1 MLKNKKKKKWFI
13 GIGSVLVIGT
23 IIGISVG
30 VSQNSSSDKNKDTE
44 TKQPKQEQEQPKQ
57 EQPKQQPP
65 KQEQPK
71 QEPPKQ
77 EQEQPK
83 QEQPKQQP
91 PKQVQPEQEPPKQ
104 EQKRPSTTAKSSTS
118 GTAVN
123 NALKQEVDKLTKE
136 IAKTKDPEK
145 REKLVNKK
153 YEAAL
158 KQQQLQQNIDY
169 INNLKLGS

>member
-1 MLKNKKKKKWFI
+1 MLKNKKKKWFI

-30 VSQNSSSDKNKDTE
+30 VSQNSSSDKSKDTE

-57 EQPKQQPP
+57 EQPKQVQP
-65 KQEQPK
+65 KQERPK

-77 EQEQPK
+77 E
-83 QEQPKQQP
+83 
-91 PKQVQPEQEPPKQ
+91 
-104 EQKRPSTTAKSSTS
+104 RPSTTAKSSTS

-136 IAKTKDPEK
+136 IAKTKDPDK
-145 REKLVNKK
+145 RKELVDKK
-153 YEAAL
+153 YNAAI

-169 INNLKLGS
+169 INKLKLGS